1 MNENERVQVKS
12 VVKGT
17 VVLTDPDLHFRR
29 EWIKK
34 GQINTIP
41 FGILQDLIYQPGV
54 ESMFT
59 DGLLEIVDKKVRVEL
74 GLEVEGVAP
83 EKQIL
88 TEAQMLG
95 ALMSA
100 GTEAVEK
107 ALDTLPEAQIE
118 EFVQLAVEKEITDMP
133 KVDIIKKKTGR
144 DIIQL
149 VKFNRQLQEEPRDED

>member
-1 MNENERVQVKS
+1 MNENDRVQIKS
-12 VVKGT
+12 IVKGT

-29 EWIKK
+29 EWTKK

-59 DGLLEIVDKKVRVEL
+59 DGLLEIVDKKARVEL

-83 EKQIL
+83 AKQIM

-95 ALMSA
+95 ALVS
-100 GTEAVEK
+100 GPDAVEK
-107 ALDTLPEAQIE
+107 ALDTLPEAQVE
-118 EFVQLAVEKEITDMP
+118 EFVQLAVEKEITDMA
-133 KVDIIKKKTGR
+133 KVDIIKKKTGK
-144 DIIQL
+144 DVIAL
-149 VKFNRQLQEEPRDED
+149 VKFNRQLQEEPRSED